1 MLPQLSVVT
10 LGVRDVEVTYAFY
23 ARLGWEPLQY
33 VAGEVVFFQ
42 VGHGVLLSFFRSDHL
57 AAESGATG
65 AASLAPVTLGH
76 NVDSP
81 NDVDVILHEAAAA
94 GGSIAAPGTQ
104 MSWGGYSGYFTDP
117 DGFRWEVCH
126 NPGLS
131 VDANGKVTLSVLDP
145 LGGESTGSGDAPGAP
160 VSGAAEP
167 GAAEARLL

>member
-23 ARLGWEPLQY
+23 GRLGWDPLQY

-65 AASLAPVTLGH
+65 AASLAPVTLAH

-131 VDANGKVTLSVLDP
+131 VGADGKVTLTVLEP
-145 LGGESTGSGDAPGAP
+145 MGGESTGM
-160 VSGAAEP
+160 GAALTAPES
-167 GAAEARLL
+167 AEAQIRLSSNGL